1 SYLRTMTALL
11 DPAQLEERDRRR
23 IKQVELQTDRSQQD
37 VQPGDGSS
45 QEVEQRAPDPEEEPR
60 SEKQA
65 GEAAEEAGGAPC
77 SAGEAPSP
85 QKRLRSSSGAS
96 ALLHRQAGKE
106 RLQQEGRS
114 WLHW

>member
-1 SYLRTMTALL
+1 MEHA
-11 DPAQLEERDRRR
+11 
-23 IKQVELQTDRSQQD
+23 QVEKSSFRVLEKPPSLTLKLNLLLQARPAVCSC
-37 VQPGDGSS
+37 VGALRRLG
-45 QEVEQRAPDPEEEPR
+45 A
-60 SEKQA
+60 EKQA

-77 SAGEAPSP
+77 SAGEAPSL

-114 WLHW
+114 WLHWCSYGANLC